1 MVRRGVRAG
10 QARRL
15 AIGVHFCT
23 FARQLARIIAC
34 ALACTFHPKFLER
47 SQKKNRRLQNLVC
60 RKRTPGDQ
68 RESGANKNSLFDV
81 HFCTPAVC
89 IFRTQNF
96 WGERKKNKRIKKP
109 RAPDDELRRASCRS
123 SCSAPPRFFG
133 KLACINARQLAC
145 TSAHQPYGGWGG
157 GGGLRTGSLWDGR
170 GDGSRGSRNGWKC
183 GGTDFGGVVGGVVA
197 AGMKRAR
204 LGRNGLWR
212 GREV

>member
-1 MVRRGVRAG
+1 MPLACTFACLHASWRALLHAPWRALFIQNFWSG
-10 QARRL
+10 RKKKIVDFKIWCAENARQVTSVNL
-15 AIGVHFCT
+15 AQIRILYLTCT
-23 FARQLARIIAC
+23 FARQRCAFSAHRIS
-34 ALACTFHPKFLER
+34 EG
-47 SQKKNRRLQNLVC
+47 SGKKN
-60 RKRTPGDQ
+60 
-68 RESGANKNSLFDV
+68 
-81 HFCTPAVC
+81 
-89 IFRTQNF
+89 
-96 WGERKKNKRIKKP
+96 ERIRKP
-109 RAPDDELRRASCRS
+109 RAPDDEFRRASCRS

-212 GREV
+212 GREVYLC